1 MLDIEMTSA
10 PGGLEI
16 GEVVVLPEPGSLGGC
31 IVFEQNSCTV
41 TILDA
46 QFEGT
51 VLSWRVADIVSGG
64 PQTSMPLDSCVQ
76 H

>member
-16 GEVVVLPEPGSLGGC
+16 GEVVVLPEPGSLGGW

-46 QFEGT
+46 QFGDNIRDPPRQNAS
-51 VLSWRVADIVSGG
+51 LGG
-64 PQTSMPLDSCVQ
+64 PQTSMPLDSCIQ
-76 H
+76 Q